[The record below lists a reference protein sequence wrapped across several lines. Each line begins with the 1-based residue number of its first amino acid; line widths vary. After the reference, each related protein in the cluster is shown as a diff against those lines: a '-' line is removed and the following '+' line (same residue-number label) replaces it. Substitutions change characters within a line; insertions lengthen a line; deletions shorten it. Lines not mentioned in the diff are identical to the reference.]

1 MKTWIKNAVK
11 ALLRD
16 LDDRAGLSL
25 DQVDADVRREIRE
38 AWRGIIQAAY
48 DTRPYEERKERRPS

>member
-1 MKTWIKNAVK
+1 MKTWINNAVK

-16 LDDRAGLSL
+16 LDDRRGLSL
-25 DQVDADVRREIRE
+25 DQVDAEVRREIRD

-48 DTRPYEERKERRPS
+48 ETRPYEERK